1 MTNSKGTGTSRATSK
16 SAGTEAPTEPDTT
29 LPEAQAKA
37 DAERREWEERMNV
50 EAQEAEAARTSAPRS

>member
-1 MTNSKGTGTSRATSK
+1 MTNSKDAGTSRATSK

-29 LPEAQAKA
+29 LTEAQAKA